1 MEIKRLPKT
10 LDEFKQTCTVYNV
23 IPVYAEILAD
33 METPVS
39 ILKRFYDKNDACF
52 LLESAEGGDKWARY
66 SILGTSAAVE
76 FRVYPNMVEV
86 RDFAGTRRVTH
97 NGKPLE
103 TLREMLAHYNAYKA
117 QNLPRFQGGLVGY
130 MNYEMAAFFE
140 PKLGYVFTDDTLLAH
155 FIIPGELIIFDGAR
169 HTLFAIALAFTHAR
183 PNAEDAFVDA
193 KQRLNNLLAEIT
205 ACVTVSPKSA
215 ANKPAYQLKPAVDP
229 EAFRQMVSK
238 TKAYIEAGDIIQGV
252 ISQPFF
258 CETPPDPFEFYRVQR
273 YVNPSPYMFFVKAGQ
288 VCLVGSSPETMV
300 RLENG
305 VANMRPIAG
314 TRPRGANEQEDLAY
328 ASALLAD
335 EKEIAEH
342 MMLVDLGRNDLG
354 RVAEIG
360 SVQVTEL
367 MQVERYSHVMHLV
380 SNIVCDLKESCDA
393 FDLLKASFPAGT
405 LSGAPKVRAMEII
418 KELESAPRGPYGGA
432 VGYIAFSGNMD
443 FAITIRT
450 ACFENGRMR
459 VQAGAGIVA
468 DSDPETERQE
478 TINKAKSLEKALE
491 LMSGAFNV

>member
-1 MEIKRLPKT
+1 MEIRRLPKT
-10 LDEFKQTCTVYNV
+10 LDEFKQTFQTHNV

-52 LLESAEGGDKWARY
+52 LFESVEGGEKWARY

-76 FRVYPNMVEV
+76 FMIYPETIEIK
-86 RDFAGTRRVTH
+86 DFSGTHSVAH
-97 NGKPLE
+97 NGKPLDA
-103 TLREMLAHYNAYKA
+103 LREMLEHYKAYKA
-117 QNLPRFQGGLVGY
+117 QNLPRFQGGMVGY
-130 MNYEMAAFFE
+130 MNYEMVAFFE
-140 PKLGYVFTDDTLLAH
+140 PKLGYNLAGDTMLAH
-155 FIIPGELIIFDGAR
+155 FIIPGELIIFDGAH
-169 HTLFAIALAFTHAR
+169 HTLFAIALAFA
-183 PNAEDAFVDA
+183 DA
-193 KQRLNNLLAEIT
+193 KPDAQVAFADAQQRLNDLLAEIK
-205 ACVTVSPKSA
+205 ACIVEMDDASSDKTVYKFA
-215 ANKPAYQLKPAVDP
+215 PAIDP
-229 EAFRQMVSK
+229 ETFRGMVSK
-238 TKAYIEAGDIIQGV
+238 TKQYIEAGDIIQGV

-258 CETPPDPFEFYRVQR
+258 CETPPDPFEFYRAQR
-273 YVNPSPYMFFVKAGQ
+273 YINPSPYMFFVKAGQ
-288 VCLVGSSPETMV
+288 ACLVGSSPETMV

-305 VANMRPIAG
+305 TANMRPIAG
-314 TRPRGANEQEDLAY
+314 TRPRGANEQEDLSY
-328 ASALLAD
+328 SNALLAD

-380 SNIVCDLKESCDA
+380 SNIVCDLKESYDA

-418 KELESAPRGPYGGA
+418 KELEPTLRGSYGGA
-432 VGYIAFSGNMD
+432 IGYIAFSGNMD

-450 ACFENGRMR
+450 ASFENGRMR

-491 LMSGAFNV
+491 LLSRLN

>member
-10 LDEFKQTCTVYNV
+10 KDEFAQTAQTYNV

-39 ILKRFYDKNDACF
+39 ILKRFYEKHDACF
-52 LLESAEGGDKWARY
+52 LFESVEGGEKWARY

-76 FRVYPNMVEV
+76 FKVYPDVIEV
-86 RDFAGTRRVTH
+86 TDYNGVKTTPH

-103 TLREMLAHYNAYKA
+103 TLRGMLGAYKA
-117 QNLPRFQGGLVGY
+117 YNAQHLPRFQGGMVGY
-130 MNYEMAAFFE
+130 MNYEMVSFFE
-140 PKLGYVFTDDTLLAH
+140 PKLNYNLPQDTLLAH
-155 FIIPGELIIFDGAR
+155 FVIPGELIIFDGAH
-169 HTLFAIALAFTHAR
+169 HTLFAIALACTDKYAT
-183 PNAEDAFVDA
+183 VDEA
-193 KQRLNNLLAEIT
+193 YTSAQQRLNKLLAEIT
-205 ACVTVSPKSA
+205 ACVA
-215 ANKPAYQLKPAVDP
+215 ANDVKAATAPAYKLEPSIEPDV
-229 EAFRQMVSK
+229 FRGMVAK
-238 TKAYIEAGDIIQGV
+238 TIEYIGEGEIIQGV

-258 CETPPDPFEFYRVQR
+258 CETPPDPFEFYRTQR
-273 YVNPSPYMFFVKAGQ
+273 YVNPSPYMFFVKAGET
-288 VCLVGSSPETMV
+288 CLVGSSPETMV

-305 VANMRPIAG
+305 TATVRPIAG
-314 TRPRGANEQEDLAY
+314 TRPRGLNEQEDLAY
-328 ASALLAD
+328 SNALLAD

-367 MQVERYSHVMHLV
+367 LTVERYSHVMHLV
-380 SNIVCDLKESCDA
+380 SNIVCDLKENYDA
-393 FDLLKASFPAGT
+393 FDLLQASFPAGT

-418 KELESAPRGPYGGA
+418 KELEPTLRGPYGGA
-432 VGYIAFSGNMD
+432 IGYISFSGNMD

-468 DSDPETERQE
+468 DSVPETERQE
-478 TINKAKSLEKALE
+478 TINKAKSLAKALE
-491 LMSGAFNV
+491 LLG